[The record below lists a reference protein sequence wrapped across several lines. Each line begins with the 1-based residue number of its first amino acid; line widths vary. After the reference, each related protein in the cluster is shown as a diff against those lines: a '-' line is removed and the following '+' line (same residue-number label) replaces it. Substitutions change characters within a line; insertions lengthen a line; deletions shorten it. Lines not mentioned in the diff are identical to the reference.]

1 MAAPRVLGVFEPSHF
16 RLAFSR
22 PGYLRKCQVI
32 KRLIVNQLS
41 YRLIE
46 MQVVGHLL
54 QRGVQILFQPGKFG
68 TRGSRGCPFMQLR
81 VSTQNLGSGMQLR
94 SPLNAALS
102 RDNAF
107 LFWVMYL

>member
-41 YRLIE
+41 HRLIE

-68 TRGSRGCPFMQLR
+68 RSEERRVGKEC
-81 VSTQNLGSGMQLR
+81 VSTCR
-94 SPLNAALS
+94 SRCSPSHTNKTNIYSLKKTTTN
-102 RDNAF
+102 N
-107 LFWVMYL
+107 